1 MSKRKRSRRTAFVPT
16 VVFGTT
22 VLGVLPACATGCG
35 DQPGPTKGGSGV
47 DAMADGS
54 GRLTVA
60 QIGFEAGIELGTDA
74 GPATLGDGGADAD
87 AGWRLVPLAYMGF
100 DVRYFGERD

>member
-1 MSKRKRSRRTAFVPT
+1 MMSKRKRKRRTSFVPT

-35 DQPGPTKGGSGV
+35 DQPGPTKGGTGA

-54 GRLTVA
+54 EQRLTVA
-60 QIGFEAGIELGTDA
+60 QIGFDAAIEV
-74 GPATLGDGGADAD
+74 GDGGRPTGVD
-87 AGWRLVPLAYMGF
+87 AGDAGLQPVPLAYMGF
-100 DVRYFGERD
+100 DVRYFGDGG